1 MTQAP
6 RAPPPGTA
14 GSTVTRRVTVSP
26 SHRLRGACN
35 VTTGSAA
42 ASGPAASV
50 GGRLRRSLRGHRGQL
65 GGLEHTAAPGEVAL
79 VVARAVERRERDAV
93 RGSRGMDEPPVP
105 EIQAGVVD
113 GRHARLRALGPE
125 EDEVAAL
132 ELVAG
137 DAGRGARGHVV
148 RATLV
153 HRDRVAEVHLHDVEA
168 VS

>member
-6 RAPPPGTA
+6 SAPPWMA
-14 GSTVTRRVTVSP
+14 SSTVTPRVTVSP

-50 GGRLRRSLRGHRGQL
+50 GGRFRRSLRGRRGQL

-79 VVARAVERRERDAV
+79 VVGRAVERRQRHAV
-93 RGSRGMDEPPVP
+93 RGSRGVDEPAIP

-113 GRHARLRALGPE
+113 GLHAGPRPFGPE
-125 EDEVAAL
+125 EDEVTTL
-132 ELVAG
+132 ELL
-137 DAGRGARGHVV
+137 AR
-148 RATLV
+148 
-153 HRDRVAEVHLHDVEA
+153 DA
-168 VS
+168 VSYTHLRA

>member
-6 RAPPPGTA
+6 SAPPWMA
-14 GSTVTRRVTVSP
+14 SSTVTPRVTVSP

-35 VTTGSAA
+35 VTTGSAV

-50 GGRLRRSLRGHRGQL
+50 GGRLRRGLRGRRGQL

-93 RGSRGMDEPPVP
+93 RGSRGVDEPPVP

-137 DAGRGARGHVV
+137 DAG
-148 RATLV
+148 
-153 HRDRVAEVHLHDVEA
+153 
-168 VS
+168 